1 MGTFLAVV
9 DAPPPASE
17 TRPETA
23 SRPAVIAVSSNKGGV
38 GKTTLAAN
46 LAIYLR
52 ALREDLP
59 VAVVGLDDQGTIDRM
74 FALGPPRPGDGNLK
88 HGWAERSFD
97 RVLQLGEYGVHYV
110 PSPPDLV
117 LLKARAENPT
127 TLRSILDHTEWEG
140 VFILDTKSDLEALTI
155 NALHAADLVLVPV
168 ADRAALEEASK
179 HVAALERGRLGVERI
194 RIVFTLVDRRARVE
208 AAPLLERL
216 REEVRRRGWPF
227 YRTVISRSPRVEA
240 INSATRKPLSI
251 LHHARGTAVHAEFR
265 ELTEEILRDLAR
277 LAPRARRPAAGP
289 PAELWGRRLD
299 VRVSTPAPPAAGG
312 SGRTIGAG
320 RRG

>member
-1 MGTFLAVV
+1 MGTFLAVA

-17 TRPETA
+17 TRSETP

-38 GKTTLAAN
+38 GKTTLASN
-46 LAIYLR
+46 LAVYLR

-59 VAVVGLDDQGTIDRM
+59 VAVVGLDDQGSIDRM

-127 TLRSILDHTEWEG
+127 TLRSILEHTEWEG

-208 AAPLLERL
+208 AAPLLEGL

-240 INSATRKPLSI
+240 INSATKKPLSI

-277 LAPRARRPAAGP
+277 LAPRARRPAAGA

-299 VRVSTPAPPAAGG
+299 VRPPPSEAPAAAG
-312 SGRTIGAG
+312 SSRTIGAG